1 MEVYFVKIVNS
12 LTLNLLPDGVVGSFE
27 YIVTLERDHVLAM
40 KNLKSFIGHHD
51 LAALVWLPM
60 NRDTAKVEDGE
71 FFLVLQYRGP
81 RLPEKNTKLP
91 EGAVVECHL
100 YQAIFE
106 QKKGVTK

>member
-1 MEVYFVKIVNS
+1 MKIVNS

-27 YIVTLERDHVLAM
+27 YIGTFERDHVIAM
-40 KNLKSFIGHHD
+40 KNLKSFIVHHD

-60 NRDTAKVEDGE
+60 NRETAKVDDGE

-81 RLPEKNTKLP
+81 RMPEKTTALP

-100 YQAIFE
+100 YQAKFDE
-106 QKKGVTK
+106 KRSAK